1 MGMLDA
7 KKVQEL
13 VIQNA
18 RSQSI
23 NLMNDPL
30 LGLENHFE
38 SINSSSIGRVRTH
51 LKKDYPL
58 FVIAVARDYKSD
70 KQIENDLEELKAFLL
85 EYGLGFIPLLG
96 TYKYEDG
103 TIGHELSCFVPYY
116 SGFTG
121 YEETDEDFALRY
133 ADFTQFGKV
142 LGEMYDQESV
152 LMKGIT
158 VKGTFEVRLHYM
170 DGNVST
176 LIAKNPTLD
185 FEDVAEMSSQ
195 LMKGT
200 KKVRKTKWNIVEEK
214 VNVASGMSM
223 RAIMSSYGMQHSG
236 TQWEHIPNFYTDDDF
251 NTWLDVICSK
261 L

>member
-7 KKVQEL
+7 RKVQEL
-13 VIQNA
+13 VLQSA
-18 RSQSI
+18 RSQPI

-30 LGLENHFE
+30 LGLEDHFE

-96 TYKYEDG
+96 TYKYDDG

-121 YEETDEDFALRY
+121 YEETDEDVLLRK
-133 ADFTQFGKV
+133 ADFVQFGKE
-142 LGEMYDQESV
+142 LGRSYDQESV
-152 LMKGIT
+152 LMKT
-158 VKGTFEVRLHYM
+158 PTEKGNYAVRLHYT
-170 DGNVST
+170 DGRDST

-200 KKVRKTKWNIVEEK
+200 KKARKTKWNIVEEK

-223 RAIMSSYGMQHSG
+223 RAIM
-236 TQWEHIPNFYTDDDF
+236 E
-251 NTWLDVICSK
+251 
-261 L
+261 

>member
-1 MGMLDA
+1 MGRLNIKDF
-7 KKVQEL
+7 KKFVLEQ
-13 VIQNA
+13 A
-18 RSQSI
+18 RSQPI

-30 LGLENHFE
+30 LGLEDHFE

-121 YEETDEDFALRY
+121 YEEIDENFDYRVV
-133 ADFTQFGKV
+133 DFTEFGIV

-152 LMKGIT
+152 L
-158 VKGTFEVRLHYM
+158 VKTSTAEGNFDVRL
-170 DGNVST
+170 
-176 LIAKNPTLD
+176 
-185 FEDVAEMSSQ
+185 Q
-195 LMKGT
+195 LYG
-200 KKVRKTKWNIVEEK
+200 W
-214 VNVASGMSM
+214 AS
-223 RAIMSSYGMQHSG
+223 HL
-236 TQWEHIPNFYTDDDF
+236 H
-251 NTWLDVICSK
+251 
-261 L
+261 